1 MATTIKSGNSVMN
14 WLYKKWW
21 HHKLNGSPHQA
32 LFAAPHS
39 TELVSLDCETTS
51 LDPHRAELVTIAAT
65 KIIDNRIITSE
76 PFYVRLRAP
85 QSLDSGSVR
94 IHRIRHQDLIDGMS
108 EKDAILALLDF
119 IGTRPLVGYH
129 IRYDKTIL
137 DIACQKQ
144 LGFPLPNSL
153 IEVSHIYH
161 EKLER
166 HLPNAYFDLSLDAIC
181 KHLDLPEQ
189 ENKHDALQDAISAAL
204 VYVRLTYGDL
214 PALTSAYL
222 R

>member
-1 MATTIKSGNSVMN
+1 MN
-14 WLYKKWW
+14 VIRRIWWRYK
-21 HHKLNGSPHQA
+21 LRESPYGA
-32 LFAAPHS
+32 LFSAPDNQ
-39 TELVSLDCETTS
+39 EYVSLDCETTS
-51 LDPHRAELVTIAAT
+51 LDPQRAELVTIAAT
-65 KIIDNRIITSE
+65 KIIGNRIITST

-94 IHRIRHQDLIDGMS
+94 IHRIRHQDLIDGIS
-108 EKDAILALLDF
+108 EREAIERLLAF
-119 IGTRPLVGYH
+119 IGNRPLVGYH

-137 DIACQKQ
+137 DIACRKQ
-144 LGFPLPNSL
+144 LGFPLPNRL
-153 IEVSHIYH
+153 VEVSHIYH

-189 ENKHDALQDAISAAL
+189 DNKHDALQDAISAAL

>member
-1 MATTIKSGNSVMN
+1 MN
-14 WLYKKWW
+14 WLQRKWW
-21 HHKLNGSPHQA
+21 HYKLKGSPYRE
-32 LFAAPHS
+32 LFTPSKHK
-39 TELVSLDCETTS
+39 EFVSLDCETTS

-65 KIIDNRIITSE
+65 KIIDNRIITSD

-94 IHRIRHQDLIDGMS
+94 IHRIRHQDLIGGMT
-108 EKDAILALLDF
+108 ETEAITALLEF
-119 IGTRPLVGYH
+119 AGNRPLVGYH

-137 DIACQKQ
+137 DIACQKHF
-144 LGFPLPNSL
+144 GFPLPNTL

-161 EKLER
+161 EKLEK

-181 KHLDLPEQ
+181 KHLELPPQ
-189 ENKHDALQDAISAAL
+189 DNKHDALQDAISAAL
-204 VYVRLTYGDL
+204 VYVRLTHGDL